1 LKVFAA
7 PKPRNALSDLV
18 ATVKDSRNGLSRR
31 AFASAAV
38 AAAAVA
44 PGVFQAPA
52 SAATGAPNDATLS
65 ALVRSERDPKRRI
78 LLRGATIV
86 TMDPAIGDFAKADL
100 LIEGKRIAAIHPDL
114 NAAAHDG
121 NAIVIDAAR
130 TILIPG
136 MIDCHRHAWEG
147 QLRGLIPD
155 SSTIGQYMD
164 GTHRDF
170 APHYRP
176 QDMYAGNFITALGC
190 IDAGITTMIDC
201 SHNSR
206 SAAHSDAAVRGLIS
220 SGMRAV
226 HASGAPVY
234 GEWDHQ
240 WPADLTRLR
249 RQFFSSE
256 DQLVTLRIFSRGL
269 VKDDWEAGKRLGLW
283 VSMDGAGTATSTQTL
298 TEFKAAGLVDHT
310 HTINHSYGLPAA
322 SWAIIREAGMPCN
335 ACVRSDSQWAL
346 GPARLGLQD
355 ALTNGMR
362 PGLSIDNDSAYSTD
376 MFAEMQV
383 AFHLQRFL
391 AHMAVVQGDSSPPVP
406 LNVRDLLEF
415 ATVRGAENANLA
427 DKVGSLKP
435 GKEADIVMIRA
446 EDVNTMPLT
455 NAVGTVVSYANASNV
470 DSVFIAGNARKW
482 RNVLVGHDIEKV
494 RSLVH
499 QSRDYLFAQSHVPLN
514 VVPALAAH

>member
-1 LKVFAA
+1 
-7 PKPRNALSDLV
+7 LV
-18 ATVKDSRNGLSRR
+18 VIVNDSRKGPSRL
-31 AFASAAV
+31 AFASAAATAI
-38 AAAAVA
+38 AAPVLSRM
-44 PGVFQAPA
+44 PA
-52 SAATGAPNDATLS
+52 SAAAGGADAGTLA
-65 ALVRSERDPKRRI
+65 ALRRAERDPKRRI

-86 TMDPAIGDFAKADL
+86 TMDPSIGDFAQADL
-100 LIEGKRIAAIHPDL
+100 LIEGKHIAAIAPDL
-114 NAAAHDG
+114 SASARDG
-121 NAIVIDAAR
+121 TAIAIDAMR

-170 APHYRP
+170 GPHYRP
-176 QDMYAGNFITALGC
+176 HDMYVGNFITALGC

-206 SAAHSDAAVRGLIS
+206 SAAHSDAAIQALFS

-226 HASGAPVY
+226 HASGAPVF
-234 GEWDHQ
+234 GQWDHQ
-240 WPADLTRLR
+240 WPADLPRL
-249 RQFFSSE
+249 QAKFFASA

-269 VKDDWEAGKRLGLW
+269 VKEDWEAGKRLGLW
-283 VSMDGAGTATSTQTL
+283 VSMDGAGTPTATQTL
-298 TEFKAAGLVDHT
+298 TDFKSAGLLDRT
-310 HTINHSYGLPAA
+310 HTINHSYGLSPA
-322 SWAIIREAGMPCN
+322 SWTLIREAGMPCN

-362 PGLSIDNDSAYSTD
+362 PGLSIDNESAYSTD

-391 AHMAVVQGDSSPPVP
+391 AHIAAAQGDANPPVP
-406 LNVRDLLEF
+406 LNVRDMLEF
-415 ATVRGAENANLA
+415 ATIRGAENANLR
-427 DKVGSLKP
+427 DKVGSLRP

-482 RNVLVGHDIEKV
+482 RNALVGHDIESV
-494 RSLVH
+494 RRMVH
-499 QSRDYLFAQSHVPLN
+499 QSRDYLFAQSHVPLS
-514 VVPALAAH
+514 VVGPAAPR